1 MNFLKVYQAQQVEN
15 KWVLNEEV
23 GKLKLNYDD
32 QSHRFIF
39 HKESRT
45 FSVEAEHDPFKNH
58 DYNVMSS
65 GGDLVGS
72 GYFVKQ
78 DLETFI
84 HLKMRESELNYIVH
98 VSSKKREKAA

>member
-1 MNFLKVYQAQQVEN
+1 MNFLKVYEAQQVEN

-39 HKESRT
+39 HKEPRT
-45 FSVEAEHDPFKNH
+45 LSVEAERDPFKNN

-65 GGDLVGS
+65 GGDLIGS
-72 GYFVKQ
+72 GFFLKQ
-78 DLETFI
+78 DHETFI
-84 HLKMRESELNYIVH
+84 HLKINNGNVNYIVH
-98 VSSKKREKAA
+98 ISSKKR